1 MGKRNRYR
9 ELERLMTRILLGNAL
24 VFVFFLISSAQGW
37 NVVRVIAAIVATLAS
52 LLSLAW
58 LFITGELIRRRSF
71 WMVTGFGGIFLCLV
85 VSLILKFPCPPVT
98 G

>member
-37 NVVRVIAAIVATLAS
+37 TVVRVIAAIVATLAS

-85 VSLILKFPCPPVT
+85 VSLILKFPCPPVA

>member
-1 MGKRNRYR
+1 MGKKNRYR
-9 ELERLMTRILLGNAL
+9 ELERMMTRILIADAL
-24 VFVFFLISSAQGW
+24 VFVLFLVFSSKGW
-37 NVVRVIAAIVATLAS
+37 TVVRVISAIVATLAS

-71 WMVTGFGGIFLCLV
+71 WMVTGFGCIFLCLV
-85 VSLILKFPCPPVT
+85 VSLILKVPCPPVA